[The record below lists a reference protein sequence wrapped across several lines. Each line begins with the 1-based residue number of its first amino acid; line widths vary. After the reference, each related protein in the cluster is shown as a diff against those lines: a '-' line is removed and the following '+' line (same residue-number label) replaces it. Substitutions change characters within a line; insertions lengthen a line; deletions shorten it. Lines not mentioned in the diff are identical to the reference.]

1 MLVTTEE
8 LAQAE
13 DGQIDFE
20 FEEQP
25 EGINLV
31 SPAKV
36 RLSVKRTGGGFI
48 NVSGN
53 VSAEI
58 KAVCDNCLKDFI
70 YKIDTDIDEN
80 FAENTLYDEYSEETE
95 IKDGFFAVD
104 LNGSE
109 KIDLSDLIY
118 QTLILSV
125 PNKFVCDINCIGGN
139 LSKYIKNELPDPRL
153 EVFKTIKT
161 EKE

>member
-1 MLVTTEE
+1 MIVTTEE
-8 LAQAE
+8 LSQAE
-13 DGQIDFE
+13 NNQIDFE
-20 FEEQP
+20 FEEMP
-25 EGINLV
+25 EGLDLV
-31 SPAKV
+31 YPAKAK
-36 RLSVKRTGGGFI
+36 LTVKRTGAGFI
-48 NVSGN
+48 IVTGN
-53 VSAEI
+53 VKAEL
-58 KAVCDNCLKDFI
+58 KATCDNCLKEFI

-80 FAENTLYDEYSEETE
+80 FAETSLYDEYSEETE

-104 LNGSE
+104 LNGSG

-125 PNKFVCDINCIGGN
+125 PNKFVCDINCMGGN

>member
-1 MLVTTEE
+1 MIVTTEE

-36 RLSVKRTGGGFI
+36 KLSVNRTGGGFI
-48 NVSGN
+48 NVSAN
-53 VSAEI
+53 VKAEL

-80 FAENTLYDEYSEETE
+80 FAENALYEEYSEETE

-104 LNGSE
+104 LNGSG